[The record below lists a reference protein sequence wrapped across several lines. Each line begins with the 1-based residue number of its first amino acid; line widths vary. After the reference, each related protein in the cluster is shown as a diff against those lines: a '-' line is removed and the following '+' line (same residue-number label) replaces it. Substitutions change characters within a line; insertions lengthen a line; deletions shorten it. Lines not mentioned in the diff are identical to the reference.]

1 MGLSSDTFDQV
12 MFSVL
17 NFSIENLMNFAT
29 SIQQHVTC
37 PFLAGISSWAR

>member
-1 MGLSSDTFDQV
+1 MGFSSNIFDQV
-12 MFSVL
+12 IFSVL
-17 NFSIENLMNFAT
+17 NFSIENLMDFAT